1 LTGEASYTLG
11 GLAHSNNPDVKLGAY
26 NRIEYKNDDVDMLLQ
41 TGARMMD
48 PDERRA
54 TYEQAMEKVMAD
66 KAYISLV
73 QLQTVWGAKAGM
85 LKFDP
90 RFDEDTLAF
99 FITPAN

>member
-1 LTGEASYTLG
+1 
-11 GLAHSNNPDVKLGAY
+11 
-26 NRIEYKNDDVDMLLQ
+26 
-41 TGARMMD
+41 
-48 PDERRA
+48 
-54 TYEQAMEKVMAD
+54 MEKVMAD

>member
-1 LTGEASYTLG
+1 
-11 GLAHSNNPDVKLGAY
+11 
-26 NRIEYKNDDVDMLLQ
+26 
-41 TGARMMD
+41 MMD

-54 TYEQAMEKVMAD
+54 AYEEAMEKVMAD

-85 LKFDP
+85 LDFDP

-99 FITPAN
+99 FIKPAS